1 MVQDQSQKVNQMFQL
16 RVDDEIS
23 LMLVSSHRA
32 DEVYALIDSNRE
44 HISEFL
50 PWLTPNYN
58 RESYDQYVALA
69 RKGFARQ
76 TEYGTIIYY
85 QGQPAGAIGL
95 HIQNHGSSSGAE
107 IGYWLGKEF
116 TGKGIM
122 TRAVASLL
130 DFAFGTL
137 DIHRVFIRCAT
148 TNTASCAIPKR
159 LGFQHEGMMR
169 KQVYINGNYQNINI
183 FSILRE
189 EWETGGRKPEFE
201 MRIND
206 QYSIRPFQ
214 HRHLDAALRAVTE
227 NRDRLLPWLPWAEN
241 ITREGEQ
248 QFIEKALEKYARDD
262 GFEAGI
268 WDGDTL
274 AGSIGYHFF
283 DRTHNT
289 TEIGYWIDQH
299 YTGQGLVTLACNQL
313 IRHAFVDQG
322 INRLEIRCAVENERS
337 AAVAKR
343 LGMQLEGTLRQEFKS
358 GSDYFDMYIF
368 SLLKGEWQDEE

>member
-1 MVQDQSQKVNQMFQL
+1 MVQYIPQKANKMFQL

-23 LMLVSSHRA
+23 LMLVSSYRA
-32 DEVYALIDSNRE
+32 DDVYALIDSNRE
-44 HISEFL
+44 HIGEFL
-50 PWLTPNYN
+50 PWLTPEYN
-58 RESYDQYVALA
+58 RESYDQFIAM
-69 RKGFARQ
+69 ARQ
-76 TEYGTIIYY
+76 DFAKQTAYGTIIYY
-85 QGQPAGAIGL
+85 KDQPAGAVGL
-95 HIQNHGSSSGAE
+95 HVRQSSSHEAE
-107 IGYWLGKEF
+107 IGYWLGKTF

-137 DIHRVFIRCAT
+137 SLQRVYIRCAIN
-148 TNTASCAIPKR
+148 NTASCAIPKR
-159 LGFQHEGMMR
+159 LGFQHEGTLR
-169 KQVYINGNYQNINI
+169 KQVHINGTYQNVNM
-183 FSILRE
+183 FSILRG
-189 EWETGGRKPEFE
+189 EWDTGGRKPEFE
-201 MRIND
+201 LRLND
-206 QYSIRPFQ
+206 QFSIRPFQ
-214 HRHLDAALRAVTE
+214 HRHLDAALQAVTD

-248 QFIEKALEKYARDD
+248 QFIEKALEKYGRDD

-268 WDGDTL
+268 WDGDKL

-299 YTGQGLVTLACNQL
+299 YAGQGLVTQACNRL

-322 INRLEIRCAVENERS
+322 INRLEIRCAVANERS